1 MTKLIYRW
9 LESIKC
15 CRKRRGKVLH
25 YRHEVADAHNVIQ
38 HSWWVVLLHG
48 SNVERAGGSC
58 NSNWCGQECW
68 CKEGWRDLK
77 WFMVSAW
84 ISLNVEPKTYRTG
97 EDTATS
103 QLREQGGKSPPCRS
117 VVVLYN
123 AITEDLITGISTVD
137 VYFGFSDL
145 FSQMHY
151 IHSFLLHPNLP
162 LPPASSFISSV
173 SGRAHREL
181 VDALVDGDGHH
192 SAWDS
197 GLCLSRL
204 PPLSHHHLLQGHQ
217 EVGCHFFSVLFL
229 LLNHSK

>member
-9 LESIKC
+9 WESIKC
-15 CRKRRGKVLH
+15 CRKRGGKVLH

-103 QLREQGGKSPPCRS
+103 QLREQGGKNQLHAALLLC
-117 VVVLYN
+117 N

-137 VYFGFSDL
+137 VFFFFFFRFSDL
-145 FSQMHY
+145 FYFLRCIIFILFFCIPISLCPCF
-151 IHSFLLHPNLP
+151 SF
-162 LPPASSFISSV
+162 
-173 SGRAHREL
+173 
-181 VDALVDGDGHH
+181 
-192 SAWDS
+192 
-197 GLCLSRL
+197 
-204 PPLSHHHLLQGHQ
+204 
-217 EVGCHFFSVLFL
+217 FFSL
-229 LLNHSK
+229 SKWKILWCPCWHPGGWRWTS